1 MILQN
6 ENGRHR
12 LKDEFTG
19 ADNDV
24 DMGKPTAWHRNGSFT
39 QVEDF
44 DWKAFNNPA
53 SGVNCKVSNEDVADA
68 IARR

>member
-1 MILQN
+1 
-6 ENGRHR
+6 
-12 LKDEFTG
+12 
-19 ADNDV
+19 
-24 DMGKPTAWHRNGSFT
+24 MGKPTAWHRNGSFT